1 MSQKKIWLVSDII
14 RQQWILYMKCMA
26 DVVTDYNAEL
36 QKVRYIY
43 IVKGNKAA
51 LLGELSCETWLILK
65 TKASVGETH

>member
-1 MSQKKIWLVSDII
+1 
-14 RQQWILYMKCMA
+14 MKCMA

-51 LLGELSCETWLILK
+51 LLGELSCET
-65 TKASVGETH
+65 

>member
-1 MSQKKIWLVSDII
+1 
-14 RQQWILYMKCMA
+14 MKCMA